1 MIKHNNSQQQM
12 MLNEVN
18 LLNVRVNDLLNQL
31 YRTVRMRFEEN
42 QKLVAEL
49 QQLKSEQSINKEKTK
64 S

>member
-1 MIKHNNSQQQM
+1 M